1 MRSKTCTYL
10 YIHIYTFVCTY
21 INTYVFVYLY
31 LYVCI
36 FTQEVD
42 EEGTLVYEIKNQSMW
57 LDALDDAR
65 LDDVDQWHVRFHVL
79 LQCVAVCCSVLLKCV
94 LLRCAVAV

>member
-1 MRSKTCTYL
+1 
-10 YIHIYTFVCTY
+10 
-21 INTYVFVYLY
+21 
-31 LYVCI
+31 
-36 FTQEVD
+36 
-42 EEGTLVYEIKNQSMW
+42 VYEIKNQSMW